1 MLLIANAGPDITIEI
16 GENFTLDGTLSS
28 FAGFDP
34 AYMTVE
40 WLLGGTYVLADGMG
54 TDALIQLLASGDA
67 PLDSAGAY
75 HIILRLTYGDLF
87 SLDEMILTL
96 LPPDHPIP
104 EPDALLI
111 LVTGVGLLFVARRRR
126 RP

>member
-40 WLLGGTYVLADGMG
+40 WLLGGTYVLADGTG
-54 TDALIQLLASGDA
+54 VAALTQWLSSGDA

-75 HIILRLTYGDLF
+75 HVVLRLSYGELF

-96 LPPDHPIP
+96 LPRDRPIP
-104 EPDALLI
+104 EPAPLLL
-111 LVTGVGLLFVARRRR
+111 LVTGTGLLLLARRRR
-126 RP
+126 P

>member
-1 MLLIANAGPDITIEI
+1 MLIAHAGPDVTIEI

-34 AYMTVE
+34 AYMSVE
-40 WLLGGTYVLADGMG
+40 WLLGGTYLLADGMG
-54 TDALIQLLASGDA
+54 IDALTQLLGTGNT
-67 PLDSAGAY
+67 PLDSAGIY
-75 HIILRLTYGDLF
+75 HIILRLSYGELF

-96 LPPDHPIP
+96 LPPGYPIP
-104 EPDALLI
+104 APASIVLLGTGLGLLI
-111 LVTGVGLLFVARRRR
+111 AARRRR